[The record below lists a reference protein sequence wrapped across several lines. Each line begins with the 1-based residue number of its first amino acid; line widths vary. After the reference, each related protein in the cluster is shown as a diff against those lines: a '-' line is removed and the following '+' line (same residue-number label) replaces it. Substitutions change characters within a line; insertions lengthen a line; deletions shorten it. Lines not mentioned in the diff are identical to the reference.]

1 MSASRGGAG
10 CSCRFS
16 APLLQRSL
24 RFSRCWSWC
33 EPVLTGIRVRRVPE
47 HRWRSQPS
55 IGSGRRR
62 CRATPLPQWG
72 LSAAGQYA
80 TYHQTGAH
88 GTVTSVTLI
97 GIQPTQQQL
106 AAITALT
113 PVQVG
118 AANGR
123 SGALSDAGLAPTGRA
138 VFWPLDGNRWIGI
151 TKYSDD
157 ANGLAVLVQPSG
169 RRQTIT
175 SPS

>member
-1 MSASRGGAG
+1 M
-10 CSCRFS
+10 
-16 APLLQRSL
+16 
-24 RFSRCWSWC
+24 
-33 EPVLTGIRVRRVPE
+33 
-47 HRWRSQPS
+47 
-55 IGSGRRR
+55 
-62 CRATPLPQWG
+62 
-72 LSAAGQYA
+72 
-80 TYHQTGAH
+80 
-88 GTVTSVTLI
+88 TLI